1 METNNGIRC
10 YRIIG
15 GRRFGSA
22 EEFDTA
28 LREYCDAHGC
38 ILDDPEEYTG
48 KEELFTRYKEIY
60 FQQKLHTDR
69 AVRENVIGLDHEDR
83 ERIRLLW
90 AEEFR
95 GAWMTTYCGISN
107 FGVAGAA
114 DYSGKAMRFAEEFF
128 ETKQIERV
136 AAIFNGRG

>member
-1 METNNGIRC
+1 MNSFIEKSSFHKLIRLPVTVLLYSFFEC
-10 YRIIG
+10 
-15 GRRFGSA
+15 
-22 EEFDTA
+22 
-28 LREYCDAHGC
+28 
-38 ILDDPEEYTG
+38 
-48 KEELFTRYKEIY
+48 
-60 FQQKLHTDR
+60 
-69 AVRENVIGLDHEDR
+69 
-83 ERIRLLW
+83 IRLLW
-90 AEEFR
+90 AEEFK